1 MFVHI
6 PGLSV
11 FKSTSSIESVL
22 TLVSPSVFITQETD
36 ENKETKCGENE
47 MQREGEKK
55 GRKKDSG
62 RKEESER
69 GAERKKSSVQGDR
82 NTGVRERVIR
92 REMKKV

>member
-1 MFVHI
+1 MKSWS
-6 PGLSV
+6 LSV

-36 ENKETKCGENE
+36 ENKEKNVVKMKCKESE
-47 MQREGEKK
+47 RKK
-55 GRKKDSG
+55 EGRKKDRG

-82 NTGVRERVIR
+82 NTGV
-92 REMKKV
+92 